1 MRSVT
6 HLVVAAVQVIGTRT
20 FQVPWPSRVFSRR
33 KRSRVFQ
40 YNNNMDTKDIMAELS
55 MHCKKYYK
63 ELLQMLVEDRKKR
76 EVEIAE
82 EREGCKKGNG

>member
-1 MRSVT
+1 
-6 HLVVAAVQVIGTRT
+6 
-20 FQVPWPSRVFSRR
+20 
-33 KRSRVFQ
+33 
-40 YNNNMDTKDIMAELS
+40 MAELS

-82 EREGCKKGNG
+82 EREG